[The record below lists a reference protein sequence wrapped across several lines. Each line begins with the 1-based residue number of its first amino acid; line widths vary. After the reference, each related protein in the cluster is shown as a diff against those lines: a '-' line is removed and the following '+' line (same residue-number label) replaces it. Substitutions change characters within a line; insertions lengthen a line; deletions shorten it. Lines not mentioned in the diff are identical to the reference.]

1 MNEIRNVV
9 KIISCGAAL
18 LGASVLS
25 AEAVAS
31 AQQQPSPDR
40 RQNFDSGWRFIREDS
55 PQADAKALSTAALNP
70 WLLWNT
76 RAFSSQPT
84 PKPAAPP
91 PLGNIAFAKPDFD
104 DSKWR
109 TLDLPHDWGIE
120 GPFKMEYESATGK
133 LPYWG
138 IAWYRKAFDLPA
150 TDSGKRIHL
159 DFDGAMSHASVWIN
173 GHWVGGWPYGYA
185 SWRVDLTPHVNFGGR
200 NVVAVRLNNPDN
212 SSRWY
217 PGGGIYR
224 SVWLEK
230 TAPTHIDQ
238 WGVQVTTPEITPEHA
253 AVQVKTTI
261 RNNSDKPV
269 EVTVRQTV
277 RGEGE
282 SRPLATFEDQLP
294 VAARTTATSD
304 TRGEIAEP
312 ALWDIEDPNLYV
324 LETSLLI
331 GDKEIDRLET
341 RFGVRTFEFTAK
353 DGFHLN
359 GRRVPIKGV
368 CLHHD
373 LGALGTA
380 FNVRAAERQLE
391 IMKEMGANA
400 IRTSHNPPDPR
411 QLDLCDR
418 MGLLVMVESFDCWT
432 ERKKPNDY
440 GTLFEDWSERD
451 VRALV
456 RRDRNHPSVVVW
468 SNGNEALELNNP
480 ARAMEISRRLTNI
493 FREEDPTRPVTAGSN
508 KAHVY
513 MTEFGT
519 TLDVLGLNYYLGHIR
534 RIRRANPDKPLLA
547 SETSSCVSSRGE
559 YMFPVSDDLSEGRS
573 HFQVSSYDLYAPYW
587 GRPPDVVFAAL
598 DKTPEVAGEFV
609 WTGFDYLGEPT
620 PYNRD
625 LTNLLN
631 FNTEQARKAAE
642 EELERLGR
650 IKPPSRSSYF
660 GIVDLAGFKK
670 DRFYLYQARWRPDLP
685 MAHILP
691 HWTWPERVG
700 QVTPVHVHTSG
711 DEAELFLNGKSLG
724 RRKKGEF
731 EYRLRWDDVV
741 YEPGELKVQAYKEGK
756 PWASAVM
763 QTAGEPARLDI
774 QADRKEITADGR
786 DLAFVTVRVVDA
798 EGRLVPRAN
807 LPVRFEVE
815 GAGRLVATDNGDP
828 TDLTVFSSPE
838 RKAFNGLALG
848 IVGGTDN
855 QPDTIRLTAKTEGLP
870 PASVDI
876 KTNYRK

>member
-1 MNEIRNVV
+1 
-9 KIISCGAAL
+9 
-18 LGASVLS
+18 
-25 AEAVAS
+25 
-31 AQQQPSPDR
+31 
-40 RQNFDSGWRFIREDS
+40 
-55 PQADAKALSTAALNP
+55 
-70 WLLWNT
+70 
-76 RAFSSQPT
+76 
-84 PKPAAPP
+84 
-91 PLGNIAFAKPDFD
+91 
-104 DSKWR
+104 
-109 TLDLPHDWGIE
+109 
-120 GPFKMEYESATGK
+120 
-133 LPYWG
+133 
-138 IAWYRKAFDLPA
+138 
-150 TDSGKRIHL
+150 
-159 DFDGAMSHASVWIN
+159 
-173 GHWVGGWPYGYA
+173 
-185 SWRVDLTPHVNFGGR
+185 
-200 NVVAVRLNNPDN
+200 
-212 SSRWY
+212 
-217 PGGGIYR
+217 
-224 SVWLEK
+224 
-230 TAPTHIDQ
+230 
-238 WGVQVTTPEITPEHA
+238 
-253 AVQVKTTI
+253 
-261 RNNSDKPV
+261 
-269 EVTVRQTV
+269 
-277 RGEGE
+277 
-282 SRPLATFEDQLP
+282 
-294 VAARTTATSD
+294 
-304 TRGEIAEP
+304 
-312 ALWDIEDPNLYV
+312 
-324 LETSLLI
+324 
-331 GDKEIDRLET
+331 
-341 RFGVRTFEFTAK
+341 
-353 DGFHLN
+353 
-359 GRRVPIKGV
+359 
-368 CLHHD
+368 
-373 LGALGTA
+373 
-380 FNVRAAERQLE
+380 
-391 IMKEMGANA
+391 
-400 IRTSHNPPDPR
+400 
-411 QLDLCDR
+411 
-418 MGLLVMVESFDCWT
+418 
-432 ERKKPNDY
+432 
-440 GTLFEDWSERD
+440 
-451 VRALV
+451 LV

-468 SNGNEALELNNP
+468 CNGNESLELNKP
-480 ARAMEISRRLTNI
+480 ALATEISRRLTNI
-493 FREEDPTRPVTAGSN
+493 FHEEDPTRPVTAGSN

-519 TLDVLGLNYYLGHIR
+519 TLDVLGLNYYLGHIP
-534 RIRRANPDKPLLA
+534 RIRKANPDKPLLA

-587 GRPPDVVFAAL
+587 ARPPDVVFAAL
-598 DKTPEVAGEFV
+598 DKTPDVAGEFV
-609 WTGFDYLGEPT
+609 WTGFDYMGEPT

-642 EELERLGR
+642 EELARLGR

-763 QTAGEPARLDI
+763 QTVGEPARLDI

-828 TDLTVFSSPE
+828 TDLTVFSSTE